1 MAMLDRDL
9 QVARKLKDRLS
20 SVVTLIDFKVFGSR
34 ARGDA
39 DEYSDLDV
47 FIEVETLD
55 RELKNKI
62 SDIAW
67 EVGFYNDCIHISP
80 LVFTRYELEESPL
93 RISSIVQ
100 VIAEEGVRI

>member
-1 MAMLDRDL
+1 MAMLDRDM

-20 SVVTLIDFKVFGSR
+20 SVVTLVDYKVFGSR

-55 RELKNKI
+55 KELKDKI
-62 SDIAW
+62 LDIAW

-80 LVFTRYELEESPL
+80 LVFTRYEIEESPL

-100 VIAEEGVRI
+100 VIAEEGVRV

>member
-9 QVARKLKDRLS
+9 RVARKLKDQLS
-20 SVVTLIDFKVFGSR
+20 SVTTLIDFKVFGSR

-39 DEYSDLDV
+39 DEDSDLDV

-55 RELKNKI
+55 KELKAKI

-67 EVGFYNDCIHISP
+67 EVGFYNDSIHISP
-80 LVFTRYELEESPL
+80 LIFTRYEIEESPL
-93 RISSIVQ
+93 RISSIVK
-100 VIAEEGVRI
+100 VIAEEGVRV